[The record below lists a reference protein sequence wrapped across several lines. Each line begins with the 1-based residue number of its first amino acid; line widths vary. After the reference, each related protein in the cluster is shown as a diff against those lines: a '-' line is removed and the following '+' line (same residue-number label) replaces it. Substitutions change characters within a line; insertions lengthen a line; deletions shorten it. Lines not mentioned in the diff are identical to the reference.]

1 MRLETREERQ
11 LLQEAGKATIL
22 VVDDELS
29 IRISLGD
36 LLRRDGY
43 QVEVAESGE
52 SALETLKTHSFG
64 ATSAGVAW

>member
-1 MRLETREERQ
+1 MRKKFR
-11 LLQEAGKATIL
+11 IL

-43 QVEVAESGE
+43 QVEVADRWRWPRAPSRR
-52 SALETLKTHSFG
+52 
-64 ATSAGVAW
+64 WRC